1 MAKGDYISTNAKGRP
16 CPICGPST
24 YCSIRQ
30 ADGFVWCFRA
40 KDDAVVGTGGQ
51 FKRAGWAD
59 KHGEFHFTEPGEAG
73 HILYAPAGKE
83 AGEFVRKT
91 AEQAKKDREEEMR
104 LARVEIDEARKL
116 WIAAGKEE
124 GGGVNH
130 LIARQYFGEFSGEA
144 KGLGPGGGVGKW
156 RGRGI
161 PLQRLPG
168 GAVPASIRYVR
179 CAGTFEKDLGEGRT
193 ETRKLGPAILCAM
206 RHHLEPWRSDGE
218 GVGEGGECRG
228 ITAVQRIMLDRRAPV
243 KRKGAA
249 SKMIKG
255 KQVLPVGGAV
265 DGAGGG
271 ASGGVSGGVSAGAC
285 WLGGD
290 PKLGVLVIT
299 EGVETGLA
307 VLAATGW
314 LTVSVISTS
323 GLKHWEPPEGLL
335 VGGGGSERGSV
346 HTVVVAGD
354 HDGYKQLQGHRPGAA
369 AARMWANARRA
380 ALARRG
386 VRVVVALPDEE
397 ILAAVP
403 EAAVLFDAA
412 PACHMAE
419 QDGDAAGAPLPHGGS
434 PPLAPQPAPL
444 DGRRGPRGG
453 DQVAREDGKAVY
465 ELADG
470 TRVVCESGEVPEGGL
485 KSVDWHEV
493 MLAAGLDGVER
504 GLRACVEAEAGEMSA
519 GDGGDEAGGGGG
531 SGGGGGGGG
540 DGGGD
545 REGGRLDLG
554 VHDAWEPEWYT
565 VEGFERPV
573 LPPQHSLRARML
585 LRQLFEPGAGDV
597 AFTLRRYAG
606 QWMVKRRGSTVWD
619 VAPEEPLV
627 ARCGAFLDE
636 CLVKQFTRDGKPKY
650 VEPAIGGDK
659 VKDYLGRTAARV
671 AVRSPTLPCWL
682 KPDFIQGRA
691 DWRLDMDFSR
701 RVVEG
706 PIRADRVITFP
717 DGLLDAEAWANR
729 EFRFLPARSDWLA
742 TSALEWSLPPEA
754 ADIAKMED
762 DEALELI
769 SQRCPA
775 FTQFRQDLYEDDEE
789 TIELDRR
796 FCGYMFL
803 PDVSLQLALWIQ
815 GLTGTGKST
824 RVMAIRMVHG
834 EDACKSGS
842 ITEIGEKFG
851 LAPLI
856 GCKALIFDEVRKGK
870 STDDQYALER
880 MLKLIDGTPFD
891 VEDKYLRERVRFRPT
906 LKCIFTPNKD
916 GGIRD
921 EAYAL
926 VRRLRAIY
934 VEKQVAGT
942 AKEKIGFDRIFRQKL
957 PWIGMDHLIG
967 MRRVLRLMAAGAPKQ
982 EIMPQPKAHAH
993 LLEDMRLN
1001 AAPMREFVDE
1011 TLVRGQGNSCP
1022 QDVLITK
1029 VYEPWAKAKGMVE
1042 NVRGAVMTERL
1053 KACIPGVRTERRSV
1067 CVNNLTGEKRVVT
1080 IYTGIR
1086 PRLPSEYVEGAEL
1099 PAWALEPTDWKD
1111 EWLWP
1116 FKPTRY

>member
-1 MAKGDYISTNAKGRP
+1 MSKAKGYISTNEKGRP

-40 KDDAVVGTGGQ
+40 KEAEVVGTGGQ
-51 FKRAGWAD
+51 FKRAGWTD
-59 KHGEFHFTEPGEAG
+59 KHGEFHFTEPGDAG

-91 AEQAKKDREEEMR
+91 AEMARKDREEEMR
-104 LARVEIDEARKL
+104 LARVEIDEARAL

-144 KGLGPGGGVGKW
+144 AGVGKW

-168 GAVPASIRYVR
+168 GAGGGLPASIRYVR
-179 CAGTFEKDLGEGRT
+179 CAGTYEKDLGEGRT

-218 GVGEGGECRG
+218 GVGAGGECRG

-255 KQVLPVGGAV
+255 KQVLPVGEKGEQ
-265 DGAGGG
+265 
-271 ASGGVSGGVSAGAC
+271 SAGAC

-307 VLAATGW
+307 VLAATAW

-335 VGGGGSERGSV
+335 VGSERGSI

-380 ALARRG
+380 ALARRR
-386 VRVVVALPDEE
+386 VRVVVALPDED
-397 ILAAVP
+397 ILDAVP
-403 EAAVLFDAA
+403 EAAVLFDET
-412 PACHMAE
+412 PR
-419 QDGDAAGAPLPHGGS
+419 
-434 PPLAPQPAPL
+434 PQSGPPL

-470 TRVVCESGEVPEGGL
+470 TRVVCESGEVPEGAL

-504 GLRACVEAEAGEMSA
+504 GLRACVESDGVRVGGEGTGGE
-519 GDGGDEAGGGGG
+519 GDGEGGGDEGGHDDGGAGGGE
-531 SGGGGGGGG
+531 
-540 DGGGD
+540 DGG
-545 REGGRLDLG
+545 EGGRLDLG

-565 VEGFERPV
+565 VDGFERPV

-636 CLVKQFTRDGKPKY
+636 CLVKQFTRDGTPKY

-682 KPDFIQGRA
+682 KPDFIHGRA

-754 ADIAKMED
+754 AEIARMED
-762 DEALELI
+762 DEALEFI

-803 PDVSLQLALWIQ
+803 PDVSLQLGLWIQ

-942 AKEKIGFDRIFRQKL
+942 AKEKIGFDRIFKQEL

-982 EIMPQPKAHAH
+982 EIMPQPIAHAH

-1011 TLVRGQGNSCP
+1011 NLVRGPGNSCP

-1053 KACIPGVRTERRSV
+1053 KACIPGVRTQRRSV
-1067 CVNNLTGEKRVVT
+1067 CVNDLTLEKRVVT
-1080 IYTGIR
+1080 VYTGIR

-1099 PAWALEPTDWKD
+1099 PAWAMEPSDWKD
-1111 EWLWP
+1111 EWVWP
-1116 FKPTRY
+1116 FKTTRY

>member
-1 MAKGDYISTNAKGRP
+1 MAKGGYISTNEKGRP

-24 YCSIRQ
+24 FCLIREK
-30 ADGFVWCFRA
+30 DGFVWCFRA
-40 KDDAVVGTGGQ
+40 KDDAVHGPGGS
-51 FKRAGWAD
+51 FKRAGWTD
-59 KHGEFHFTEPGEAG
+59 KHGVFHVTKHGKQG
-73 HILYAPAGKE
+73 HLLYAPAGKE
-83 AGEFVRKT
+83 AGEFVRRT
-91 AEQAKKDREEEMR
+91 AEEARAAREEEMR
-104 LARVEIDEARKL
+104 EARVEIEKAREL
-116 WIAAGKEE
+116 WMAAGRED

-144 KGLGPGGGVGKW
+144 KGLGKW

-161 PLQRLPG
+161 PLQRLPVG
-168 GAVPASIRYVR
+168 SLPASIRYVR
-179 CAGTFEKDLGEGRT
+179 CAGTYEKDLGDGRV

-218 GVGEGGECRG
+218 VDAKG

-255 KQVLPVGGAV
+255 KQVLPADEK
-265 DGAGGG
+265 DGM
-271 ASGGVSGGVSAGAC
+271 SAGAC

-290 PKLGVLVIT
+290 QRLGVLVIT

-323 GLKHWEPPEGLL
+323 GLKHWAPPEGLL
-335 VGGGGSERGSV
+335 VGGVGGGNEKGTSGGIR
-346 HTVVVAGD
+346 TIVVAGD
-354 HDGYKQLQGHRPGAA
+354 HDGYKQLAGHRPGAA
-369 AARMWANARRA
+369 AARMWANHWRGRLA
-380 ALARRG
+380 ARG
-386 VRVVVALPDEE
+386 VRVVVALPDED
-397 ILAAVP
+397 ILTAVP
-403 EAAVLFDAA
+403 EAGVLFDEVPVETAFEGSTM
-412 PACHMAE
+412 AC
-419 QDGDAAGAPLPHGGS
+419 
-434 PPLAPQPAPL
+434 

-453 DQVAREDGKAVY
+453 DQVARQDGKAVY
-465 ELADG
+465 IGADG
-470 TRVVCESGEVPEGGL
+470 AFAIPESGEVPEGAL

-493 MLAAGLDGVER
+493 MLATGLDGVAR
-504 GLRACVEAEAGEMSA
+504 GLKACVEADGGAVGGEVAGGA
-519 GDGGDEAGGGGG
+519 GDERGGDEG
-531 SGGGGGGGG
+531 SGGGGGWDGG
-540 DGGGD
+540 DGGESGAGGGSGGSGGG
-545 REGGRLDLG
+545 RWGRLDLG
-554 VHDAWEPEWYT
+554 VHDNWEPEWYA
-565 VEGFERPV
+565 VDGFERPV

-585 LRQLFEPGAGDV
+585 LRQLFEPAAGDV
-597 AFTLRRYAG
+597 AYTIRRFAG
-606 QWMVKRRGSTVWD
+606 QWMVKRPGSTLWD
-619 VAPEEPLV
+619 VAPEEPLL
-627 ARCGAFLDE
+627 AKCGEFLDE
-636 CLVKQFTRDGKPKY
+636 CLVKQITRDGTPKY

-659 VKDYLGRTAARV
+659 VRDYVGRTASRV

-682 KPDFIQGRA
+682 KPDFVDGRP

-729 EFRFLPARSDWLA
+729 EFRFLRPRSDWLS
-742 TSALEWSLPPEA
+742 TSALDWSLPPEA
-754 ADIAKMED
+754 AAIAKMED
-762 DEALELI
+762 DEALEFI
-769 SQRCPA
+769 SQRCPE

-942 AKEKIGFDRIFRQKL
+942 AKEKIGFDRIFRREL
-957 PWIGMDHLIG
+957 PWIGLDHLIG

-982 EIMPQPKAHAH
+982 EIMPQPMAHAH

-1011 TLVRGQGNSCP
+1011 TIVRGDGNSCP
-1022 QDVLITK
+1022 QEVLISK
-1029 VYEPWAKAKGMVE
+1029 VYEPWAKKRGMVE

-1053 KACIPGVRTERRSV
+1053 KACIPGVRTQRKSV
-1067 CVNNLTGEKRVVT
+1067 CVNSLSGERHVVT
-1080 IYTGIR
+1080 MYTGIR
-1086 PRLPSEYVEGAEL
+1086 PRLPSEYAEGAEL
-1099 PAWALEPTDWKD
+1099 PAMELQPSDWRED
-1111 EWLWP
+1111 WVWP
-1116 FKPTRY
+1116 FKAQQYT